1 MNYIPLAI
9 DSSKMSIGELSA
21 ITTITG
27 VVIVFA
33 MLLILVF
40 MICIF
45 GWVSKAVKK
54 DGSKKD
60 GTSAPKKEKKAVKQ
74 LAPKAAPVTAS
85 ATGDDDEIIA
95 VISAAVAMMYEG
107 TGKTAI
113 VRSIRPAVSGRSAW
127 ANAGIRDNVRAF

>member
-1 MNYIPLAI
+1 MNYISLAI

-27 VVIVFA
+27 LVIVFA
-33 MLLILVF
+33 MLLLLVF

-60 GTSAPKKEKKAVKQ
+60 GTSAPKKEKKAVNQ
-74 LAPKAAPVTAS
+74 PAPKAAPVSAPATA
-85 ATGDDDEIIA
+85 DDDEIIA

>member
-1 MNYIPLAI
+1 MNLIPLAI
-9 DSSKMSIGELSA
+9 DTSKMSVGELSA

-27 VVIVFA
+27 LVIVFA
-33 MLLILVF
+33 MLLLLVF

-45 GWVSKAVKK
+45 GWISKAVKK
-54 DGSKKD
+54 EVSKEL
-60 GTSAPKKEKKAVKQ
+60 GTSAPKKEKKVKKQ
-74 LAPKAAPVTAS
+74 PAAKAAPVAAS
-85 ATGDDDEIIA
+85 ATADDDEIIA

-107 TGKTAI
+107 TGKTAV